1 LRDENRPISAF
12 SSNWHGLCNVSGMT
26 RRTDPKGRIS
36 GRIDMTSKFNSLAL
50 SIVSALLVAT
60 VFVGAAVGPATPIAI
75 VA

>member
-1 LRDENRPISAF
+1 
-12 SSNWHGLCNVSGMT
+12 
-26 RRTDPKGRIS
+26 
-36 GRIDMTSKFNSLAL
+36 MTSKFNSLAL